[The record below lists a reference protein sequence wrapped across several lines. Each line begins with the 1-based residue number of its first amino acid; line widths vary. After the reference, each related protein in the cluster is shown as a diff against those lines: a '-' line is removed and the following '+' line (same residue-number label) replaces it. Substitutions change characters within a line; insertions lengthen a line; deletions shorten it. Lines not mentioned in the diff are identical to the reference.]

1 MSAVGAVVIAGAI
14 VIAIFYAAFR
24 LRAFLLACWFLVQL
38 WRWLSG
44 EPHHGHPITNAG
56 WTRRGYGP
64 ALTPTKHAGSW
75 WYRPRWQRAAHR
87 TGGTFGVFALVL
99 GVITAP
105 LLTLGFVIFV
115 VLVFLALLV
124 RRIGRVLAARVERK
138 TWLHPLHLAAHELAG
153 HPRAVAARSW
163 ITTELDSAGAVKSAE
178 LKLTQ
183 GWPAD
188 EKDKQRLV
196 SIASQKLG
204 MESAEPKWRLA
215 GPAPLLRLVHSPPPP
230 GHVNMA
236 DLLPELAKCKRD
248 EFIIGVGK
256 NDELIRASLVGD
268 SPHLAI
274 SMGTGAG
281 KSNLAGWLLLQE
293 LLRGGIGLV
302 LDPKQRLSYPWIL
315 KDEHGKLAPLPNI
328 AYAWTTAQLHASMA
342 WLPTELDRRGK
353 VAFSGMDARG
363 VVRANVG
370 SRLFTLAEELNLAIP
385 RLRMHWQENRGP
397 GDPTKSPALTGIGE
411 VAFAGRVILMNLVL
425 IGQMLTAEVTGSRD
439 SSVKEQCGVKMLS
452 RYGPKGWRMMAEDIP
467 MPPPPSTVGRIQ
479 VVSNGTARETQTPE
493 IDGVHA
499 RELVLASDMALLPY
513 DIPCRPVHAPEPA
526 TIAAGRVPT
535 GASDLGVQSISVAP
549 THELVSLK
557 EAIRRGHL
565 HPSTTLSSLEMG
577 RYRDPSFPARK
588 DIRGREYLY
597 DESDLAAYD
606 EARRS

>member
-1 MSAVGAVVIAGAI
+1 MGTLVLAAAI
-14 VIAIFYAAFR
+14 VVAILYAGFR

-44 EPHHGHPITNAG
+44 EAHHGKPITNAG
-56 WTRRGYGP
+56 WTRAGYGP
-64 ALTPTKHAGSW
+64 ALTPTGHAGRW
-75 WYRPRWQRAAHR
+75 WYRPRWHRASHR
-87 TGGTFGVFALVL
+87 TGGTFAFFATIWAALV
-99 GVITAP
+99 AP

-115 VLVFLALLV
+115 ILVLLALYGLRI
-124 RRIGRVLAARVERK
+124 RRFFAERAERR

-153 HPRAVAARSW
+153 HPKAVKAKSW
-163 ITTELDSAGAVKSAE
+163 ITTELDADGAVVSAE
-178 LKLTQ
+178 LKLNE

-196 SIASQKLG
+196 SIAGQKLG
-204 MESAEPKWRLA
+204 IESAEPKWRLA
-215 GPAPLLRLVHSPPPP
+215 GPTPLLRLVHSPPPP
-230 GHVNMA
+230 GHVSMA
-236 DLLPELAKCKRD
+236 DLLPELVKCKRD

-256 NDELIRASLVGD
+256 NDELIKASLVGD

-328 AYAWTTAQLHASMA
+328 AYAWTTAQLHAAMA

-385 RLRMHWQENRGP
+385 RLRTHWQENREP
-397 GDPTKSPALTGIGE
+397 GQPTKSPALTGIGE

-467 MPPPPSTVGRIQ
+467 MPPPPSKVGRIQ
-479 VVSNGTARETQTPE
+479 VVTNGAARETQTPE

-526 TIAAGRVPT
+526 TIAAGRAPT

-577 RYRDPSFPARK
+577 RHRHPEFPRHK

-597 DESDLAAYD
+597 DEADLSAYD